1 VRSAD
6 TRRNLTVKRTAPR
19 PYLQTAYAEPA
30 AQAGLALSVD
40 EQVANEA
47 GGNTATSRFCH
58 GGGCGPRSDRPGGDF
73 GLAGYRVSLS
83 AGAGGPAKE
92 LGGHVGNTAT

>member
-1 VRSAD
+1 M
-6 TRRNLTVKRTAPR
+6 KRTVPG
-19 PYLQTAYAEPA
+19 PYLQTADAEPA
-30 AQAGLALSVD
+30 AQADLAQSVD

-47 GGNTATSRFCH
+47 DGNAATSRFCH
-58 GGGCGPRSDRPGGDF
+58 DGGFGSGSDRPGGDF
-73 GLAGYRVSLS
+73 GLAGCRVSLS